1 MSILTRWLL
10 IPPVNARLIGRYRDY
25 RRHGASAFSATL
37 GCFWMILAWIFI
49 PLEHPRWQRIRAEHK
64 NLYPHIN
71 ASRPRP
77 LDPVRYLIQT
87 CWLLIGTSRKETPK
101 PRRRAFSGLQNI
113 RGRYH
118 QWMNELPER
127 VSHKTQHLDEKKE
140 LGHLSAGARRLIL
153 GIIVTFSLILAL
165 ICVTQPFNPLA
176 QFIFLMLLWGV
187 ALIVRRMP
195 GRFSALMLI
204 VLSLTVSCRY
214 IWWRYTSTLNWDDP
228 VSLVCGLILL
238 FAETYAW
245 IVLVLGYFQVVW
257 PLNRQPVPLPK
268 DMSLWP
274 SVDIF
279 VPTYNEDLNV
289 VKNTIYASLGID
301 WPKDK
306 LNIWILDDGGREEF
320 RQFAQNVG
328 VKYIARTT
336 HEHAK
341 AGNINNALK
350 YAKGEFVSIFDCDHV
365 PTRSFLQMTMGW
377 FLKEKQLAMM
387 QTPHHFFS
395 PDPFERNLGRFR
407 KTPNE
412 GTLFYGLVQDG
423 NDMWDATFFCGS
435 CAVIRR
441 KPLDEIG
448 GIAVETVTEDAHT
461 SLRLH
466 RRGYTSAYMR
476 IPQAAGLATESL
488 SAHIGQ
494 RIRWARGMVQ
504 IFRLDNPLTGKGL
517 KFAQRLCYV
526 NAMFHFLSGI
536 PRLIFL
542 TAPLAFLLLHAY
554 IIYAP
559 ALMIALFVLPHMIH
573 ASLTNSKIQGKY
585 RHSFWSE
592 IYETVL
598 AWYIAPPTLVA
609 LINPHKGKF
618 NVTAKGGLVEE
629 EYVDW
634 VISRPYIF
642 LVLLNLVGVAVGIWR
657 YFYGPPTEMLTVVVS
672 MVWVFYNL
680 IVLGGAVAVSVESKQ
695 VRRSHRV
702 EMTMPA
708 AIAREDGHLFSCT
721 VQDFSDGGLGI
732 KINGQAQIL
741 EGQKVNLLLKR
752 GQQEYVFP
760 TQVARV
766 MGNEVGLK
774 LMPLTT
780 QQHIDFVQCTFA
792 RADTWALWQDSYPE
806 DKPLESLLDILKLGF
821 RGYRHLAEF
830 APSSVK
836 GIFRVLQDVCENPAS
851 TTLWLD
857 VGRSSGLDLT
867 YQTLNV
873 KNDLSHFP
881 VPFFDPRD
889 NRTNTLPMVFAGAPD
904 VGLQQASAI
913 VASWFGS
920 RSGWRGQNFPVLYN
934 QLPDRNAIVF
944 ATNDKRPD
952 FLRDHPAVKAP
963 VIEMI
968 NHPQNPYVKLLVVFG
983 RDDKD
988 LLQAAKGIAQG
999 NILFRGES
1007 VVVNEVKPLLPR
1019 KPYDAPNWVRTD
1031 RPVTFGE
1038 LKTYEE
1044 QLQSSGLEPAA
1055 INVSLNLPPDLYLMR
1070 STGIDMDINYRYTM
1084 PPVKDSSRMDISLNN
1099 QFLQSFNL
1107 SSKQEANRL
1116 LLRIPVLQGLLDGKT
1131 DVSIPALKLGATNQ
1145 LRFDFEYMNPMP
1157 GGSVDNCITFQPV
1170 QNHVVIGDDSTID
1183 FSKYYHFIPMP
1194 DLRAFANAG
1203 FPFSRM
1209 ADLSQTITV
1218 MPKTPNEAQMETLL
1232 NTVGFIGAQTGFP
1245 AINLTVTDDGSTIQ
1259 GKDADIMIIGGIP
1272 DKLKDDKQIDLLVQ
1286 ATESWVKTPMRQTPF
1301 PGIVP
1306 DESDRAAE
1314 TQSTLT
1320 SSGAMAAVIG
1330 FQSPYND
1337 QRSVIA
1343 LLADSPRGYEMLNDA
1358 VNDSGKR
1365 ATMFG
1370 SVAVIRES
1378 GINSLRVGDV
1388 YYVGHLPWFERLW
1401 YALANH
1407 PILLAVLA
1415 AISVIL
1421 LAWVLWRLLRI
1432 ISRRRL
1438 NPDNE

>member
-377 FLKEKQLAMM
+377 FLKEKQLA
-387 QTPHHFFS
+387 
-395 PDPFERNLGRFR
+395 
-407 KTPNE
+407 
-412 GTLFYGLVQDG
+412 
-423 NDMWDATFFCGS
+423 
-435 CAVIRR
+435 
-441 KPLDEIG
+441 
-448 GIAVETVTEDAHT
+448 
-461 SLRLH
+461 
-466 RRGYTSAYMR
+466 
-476 IPQAAGLATESL
+476 TESL

-836 GIFRVLQDVCENPAS
+836 GIFRVLTSLV
-851 TTLWLD
+851 
-857 VGRSSGLDLT
+857 
-867 YQTLNV
+867 
-873 KNDLSHFP
+873 
-881 VPFFDPRD
+881 
-889 NRTNTLPMVFAGAPD
+889 
-904 VGLQQASAI
+904 
-913 VASWFGS
+913 SW
-920 RSGWRGQNFPVLYN
+920 
-934 QLPDRNAIVF
+934 
-944 ATNDKRPD
+944 
-952 FLRDHPAVKAP
+952 
-963 VIEMI
+963 
-968 NHPQNPYVKLLVVFG
+968 VV
-983 RDDKD
+983 
-988 LLQAAKGIAQG
+988 
-999 NILFRGES
+999 S
-1007 VVVNEVKPLLPR
+1007 
-1019 KPYDAPNWVRTD
+1019 
-1031 RPVTFGE
+1031 
-1038 LKTYEE
+1038 
-1044 QLQSSGLEPAA
+1044 
-1055 INVSLNLPPDLYLMR
+1055 
-1070 STGIDMDINYRYTM
+1070 
-1084 PPVKDSSRMDISLNN
+1084 
-1099 QFLQSFNL
+1099 
-1107 SSKQEANRL
+1107 
-1116 LLRIPVLQGLLDGKT
+1116 
-1131 DVSIPALKLGATNQ
+1131 
-1145 LRFDFEYMNPMP
+1145 
-1157 GGSVDNCITFQPV
+1157 
-1170 QNHVVIGDDSTID
+1170 
-1183 FSKYYHFIPMP
+1183 FIPRRP
-1194 DLRAFANAG
+1194 ER
-1203 FPFSRM
+1203 SE
-1209 ADLSQTITV
+1209 T
-1218 MPKTPNEAQMETLL
+1218 AQ
-1232 NTVGFIGAQTGFP
+1232 P
-1245 AINLTVTDDGSTIQ
+1245 
-1259 GKDADIMIIGGIP
+1259 
-1272 DKLKDDKQIDLLVQ
+1272 
-1286 ATESWVKTPMRQTPF
+1286 
-1301 PGIVP
+1301 
-1306 DESDRAAE
+1306 SD
-1314 TQSTLT
+1314 Q
-1320 SSGAMAAVIG
+1320 
-1330 FQSPYND
+1330 
-1337 QRSVIA
+1337 
-1343 LLADSPRGYEMLNDA
+1343 
-1358 VNDSGKR
+1358 
-1365 ATMFG
+1365 
-1370 SVAVIRES
+1370 
-1378 GINSLRVGDV
+1378 
-1388 YYVGHLPWFERLW
+1388 
-1401 YALANH
+1401 ALAQQ
-1407 PILLAVLA
+1407 
-1415 AISVIL
+1415 
-1421 LAWVLWRLLRI
+1421 
-1432 ISRRRL
+1432 
-1438 NPDNE
+1438 

>member
-1 MSILTRWLL
+1 MTTGSYMQVAKEVAPTLMARDYKDPTTVAPVPHLNEGVMGTVATGAHPSGFNGQDAFNDRLVIDNPEAQPTPVTYTVRRLT
-10 IPPVNARLIGRYRDY
+10 PTECARLQGFPDWWCR
-25 RRHGASAFSATL
+25 
-37 GCFWMILAWIFI
+37 
-49 PLEHPRWQRIRAEHK
+49 
-64 NLYPHIN
+64 N
-71 ASRPRP
+71 
-77 LDPVRYLIQT
+77 
-87 CWLLIGTSRKETPK
+87 
-101 PRRRAFSGLQNI
+101 
-113 RGRYH
+113 
-118 QWMNELPER
+118 
-127 VSHKTQHLDEKKE
+127 
-140 LGHLSAGARRLIL
+140 L
-153 GIIVTFSLILAL
+153 GIEDPTEEELAFWADVFETHRKIVT
-165 ICVTQPFNPLA
+165 
-176 QFIFLMLLWGV
+176 
-187 ALIVRRMP
+187 
-195 GRFSALMLI
+195 
-204 VLSLTVSCRY
+204 
-214 IWWRYTSTLNWDDP
+214 
-228 VSLVCGLILL
+228 
-238 FAETYAW
+238 
-245 IVLVLGYFQVVW
+245 
-257 PLNRQPVPLPK
+257 
-268 DMSLWP
+268 
-274 SVDIF
+274 
-279 VPTYNEDLNV
+279 
-289 VKNTIYASLGID
+289 
-301 WPKDK
+301 
-306 LNIWILDDGGREEF
+306 
-320 RQFAQNVG
+320 
-328 VKYIARTT
+328 
-336 HEHAK
+336 HAK
-341 AGNINNALK
+341 KPKTEKQIRKWLADPYTDSAEYRI
-350 YAKGEFVSIFDCDHV
+350 CDNV

-836 GIFRVLQDVCENPAS
+836 GIFRVLTSLV
-851 TTLWLD
+851 
-857 VGRSSGLDLT
+857 
-867 YQTLNV
+867 
-873 KNDLSHFP
+873 
-881 VPFFDPRD
+881 
-889 NRTNTLPMVFAGAPD
+889 
-904 VGLQQASAI
+904 
-913 VASWFGS
+913 SW
-920 RSGWRGQNFPVLYN
+920 
-934 QLPDRNAIVF
+934 
-944 ATNDKRPD
+944 
-952 FLRDHPAVKAP
+952 
-963 VIEMI
+963 
-968 NHPQNPYVKLLVVFG
+968 VV
-983 RDDKD
+983 
-988 LLQAAKGIAQG
+988 
-999 NILFRGES
+999 S
-1007 VVVNEVKPLLPR
+1007 
-1019 KPYDAPNWVRTD
+1019 
-1031 RPVTFGE
+1031 
-1038 LKTYEE
+1038 
-1044 QLQSSGLEPAA
+1044 
-1055 INVSLNLPPDLYLMR
+1055 
-1070 STGIDMDINYRYTM
+1070 
-1084 PPVKDSSRMDISLNN
+1084 
-1099 QFLQSFNL
+1099 
-1107 SSKQEANRL
+1107 
-1116 LLRIPVLQGLLDGKT
+1116 
-1131 DVSIPALKLGATNQ
+1131 
-1145 LRFDFEYMNPMP
+1145 
-1157 GGSVDNCITFQPV
+1157 
-1170 QNHVVIGDDSTID
+1170 
-1183 FSKYYHFIPMP
+1183 FIPRRP
-1194 DLRAFANAG
+1194 ER
-1203 FPFSRM
+1203 SE
-1209 ADLSQTITV
+1209 T
-1218 MPKTPNEAQMETLL
+1218 AQ
-1232 NTVGFIGAQTGFP
+1232 P
-1245 AINLTVTDDGSTIQ
+1245 
-1259 GKDADIMIIGGIP
+1259 
-1272 DKLKDDKQIDLLVQ
+1272 
-1286 ATESWVKTPMRQTPF
+1286 
-1301 PGIVP
+1301 
-1306 DESDRAAE
+1306 SD
-1314 TQSTLT
+1314 Q
-1320 SSGAMAAVIG
+1320 
-1330 FQSPYND
+1330 
-1337 QRSVIA
+1337 
-1343 LLADSPRGYEMLNDA
+1343 
-1358 VNDSGKR
+1358 
-1365 ATMFG
+1365 
-1370 SVAVIRES
+1370 
-1378 GINSLRVGDV
+1378 
-1388 YYVGHLPWFERLW
+1388 
-1401 YALANH
+1401 ALAQQ
-1407 PILLAVLA
+1407 
-1415 AISVIL
+1415 
-1421 LAWVLWRLLRI
+1421 
-1432 ISRRRL
+1432 
-1438 NPDNE
+1438 